1 MIVSRER
8 FFLCSLV
15 LLLTSVASAET
26 IRIDPPNPSES
37 RGGCCLV
44 ARAARWT
51 AAGSVAM

>member
-15 LLLTSVASAET
+15 LLLTSFASAET
-26 IRIDPPNPSES
+26 IRFDPPNPSES